1 MSNARGVNA
10 RGALGRYG
18 EELAARRL
26 TEAGMTV
33 LERNW
38 RCGRTGEIDIVA
50 RDGDAL
56 VVCEVKTRR
65 AGAFEH
71 PMAAVTPTKA
81 DRLRGLARTLAA
93 GTRRGPTGRRPHRR
107 RGRRPPRAR
116 RTRRGARTGGGLMG
130 FARTCSVAL
139 VGVEGVIVEVQADLE
154 PGVAAFTLVGL
165 PDKSLTES
173 KDRVR
178 AAVVNSGA
186 EWPQKKLTVGLSP
199 ASVPKAGSG
208 FDLAVACAVLG
219 ASERI
224 DPRMLSDIVMIG
236 ELGLDG
242 RVRPVRG
249 ILPAVLA
256 AAEAGY
262 EQVVVPECAAAEASL
277 VPGVSVLGVRT
288 LRQLIAV
295 LADEPVPDEEPDEG
309 RPDPLMAGL
318 RLPGTGAATG
328 MHTVGAAQQ
337 DQGHD
342 LADVVGQLAARTAVE
357 VAAAGGHHLFLE
369 GPPGAGKTMLA
380 ERLPAILPSLAKE
393 ESLEVTAVHSVAGLL
408 PAGKPLVDV
417 PPYCAPHH
425 SATMQA
431 LVGGGQGVAR
441 PGAVSLA
448 HRGVLFLDETP
459 EFSSQALDA
468 LRQPLE
474 AGHVVIA
481 RSAGVVRFPAKFLM
495 VLAANPCPCGRFSR
509 TDDLCECP
517 PAAIRRYQA
526 RLSGPLLDRVD
537 LRVEVDRVTRSEL
550 SQSAARGESTA
561 VVAERVRAARER
573 AALRLAGTLWRTNSE
588 VPGRELR
595 SRWHAAPGAMDEAER
610 SLERG
615 LLTARGLD
623 RVLRV
628 AWTIADLVGHDR
640 PDAADV
646 NLALQLRT
654 GVPRGMPMAIG
665 ALT

>member
-1 MSNARGVNA
+1 
-10 RGALGRYG
+10 
-18 EELAARRL
+18 
-26 TEAGMTV
+26 
-33 LERNW
+33 
-38 RCGRTGEIDIVA
+38 
-50 RDGDAL
+50 
-56 VVCEVKTRR
+56 
-65 AGAFEH
+65 
-71 PMAAVTPTKA
+71 
-81 DRLRGLARTLAA
+81 
-93 GTRRGPTGRRPHRR
+93 
-107 RGRRPPRAR
+107 
-116 RTRRGARTGGGLMG
+116 MG

-139 VGVEGVIVEVQADLE
+139 VGVDGVVVEVQADLE

-178 AAVVNSGA
+178 AAVVNSGG

-199 ASVPKAGSG
+199 ASVPKGGSG
-208 FDLAVACAVLG
+208 FDLAIACAALG

-224 DPRMLSDIVMIG
+224 DPRVLADIVMIG

-249 ILPAVLA
+249 VLPAVLA
-256 AAEAGY
+256 ATEAGY
-262 EQVVVPECAAAEASL
+262 EQVVVPESAAAEASL
-277 VPGVSVLGVRT
+277 VPGVSVLGVRS

-295 LADEPVPDEEPDEG
+295 LTDEPVPDEDPDEQV
-309 RPDPLMAGL
+309 RTDPLAGL
-318 RLPGTGAATG
+318 RMPGTGAATG
-328 MHTVGAAQQ
+328 MHSMDAAHH
-337 DQGHD
+337 DHEHD
-342 LADVVGQLAARTAVE
+342 LADVVGQLSARTAVE

-380 ERLPAILPSLAKE
+380 ERLPAVLPRLHRS

-408 PAGKPLVDV
+408 PPGKPLVDV
-417 PPYCAPHH
+417 APYCAPHH

-459 EFSSQALDA
+459 EFSSRALDA

-474 AGHVVIA
+474 SGHVVIA
-481 RSAGVVRFPAKFLM
+481 RSAGVVRFPARFLM
-495 VLAANPCPCGRFSR
+495 VLAANPCPCGRFSQR
-509 TDDLCECP
+509 DTLCECSP
-517 PAAIRRYQA
+517 SMIRRYQA

-537 LRVEVDRVTRSEL
+537 LRVEVDRVTRSQLTERG
-550 SQSAARGESTA
+550 ARGESTET
-561 VVAERVRAARER
+561 VADRVREARARAAAR
-573 AALRLAGTLWRTNSE
+573 LTDTPWRTNSE

-595 SRWHAAPGAMDEAER
+595 SRWYASPGAMDDAER

-615 LLTARGLD
+615 VLTARGLD

-628 AWTIADLVGHDR
+628 AWTVADLAGRDR
-640 PDAADV
+640 PGVADV
-646 NLALQLRT
+646 TLALQLRT
-654 GVPRGMPMAIG
+654 GVPRGVPMAIG
-665 ALT
+665 ASR

>member
-1 MSNARGVNA
+1 
-10 RGALGRYG
+10 
-18 EELAARRL
+18 
-26 TEAGMTV
+26 
-33 LERNW
+33 
-38 RCGRTGEIDIVA
+38 
-50 RDGDAL
+50 
-56 VVCEVKTRR
+56 
-65 AGAFEH
+65 
-71 PMAAVTPTKA
+71 
-81 DRLRGLARTLAA
+81 
-93 GTRRGPTGRRPHRR
+93 
-107 RGRRPPRAR
+107 
-116 RTRRGARTGGGLMG
+116 MG

-139 VGVEGVIVEVQADLE
+139 VGVEGVVVEVQADLE

-173 KDRVR
+173 RDRVR
-178 AAVVNSGA
+178 AAVVNSGG

-219 ASERI
+219 AAERI
-224 DPRMLSDIVMIG
+224 DPRVLADIVMIG

-256 AAEAGY
+256 AADAGY

-277 VPGVSVLGVRT
+277 VPGVSVLGVRS

-295 LADEPVPDEEPDEG
+295 LTDEPVPEEDPDEQG
-309 RPDPLMAGL
+309 RPDPLLAGL
-318 RLPGTGAATG
+318 RLPGTGAAVG
-328 MHTVGAAQQ
+328 MHNVGAAQQ
-337 DQGHD
+337 DQEHD
-342 LADVVGQLAARTAVE
+342 LADVVGQVSARTAVE
-357 VAAAGGHHLFLE
+357 VAAAGAHHLFLE

-380 ERLPAILPSLAKE
+380 ERLPALLPRLARE
-393 ESLEVTAVHSVAGLL
+393 ESLEVTAIHSVAGLL
-408 PAGKPLVDV
+408 PPGRPLIDLA
-417 PPYCAPHH
+417 PYCAPHH

-431 LVGGGQGVAR
+431 LVGGGPGVAR

-459 EFSSQALDA
+459 EFSSHALDA

-495 VLAANPCPCGRFSR
+495 VLAANPCPCGRFSLR
-509 TDDLCECP
+509 DTLCECP
-517 PAAIRRYQA
+517 PSAVRRYQA

-537 LRVEVDRVTRSEL
+537 LRVEVDPVTRSEL
-550 SQSAARGESTA
+550 TRRDARGEATA
-561 VVAERVRAARER
+561 AVADRVRAARER
-573 AALRLAGTLWRTNSE
+573 AAARLAGTPWRTNSE

-595 SRWHAAPGAMDEAER
+595 SRWHVVAGAMDEAER
-610 SLERG
+610 GLERG
-615 LLTARGLD
+615 VLTARGLD

-628 AWTIADLVGHDR
+628 AWTVADLAGHDR
-640 PDAADV
+640 PESSDV
-646 NLALQLRT
+646 ALALQLRT
-654 GVPRGMPMAIG
+654 GVPRGVPMTIG
-665 ALT
+665 APA

>member
-1 MSNARGVNA
+1 
-10 RGALGRYG
+10 
-18 EELAARRL
+18 
-26 TEAGMTV
+26 
-33 LERNW
+33 
-38 RCGRTGEIDIVA
+38 
-50 RDGDAL
+50 
-56 VVCEVKTRR
+56 
-65 AGAFEH
+65 
-71 PMAAVTPTKA
+71 
-81 DRLRGLARTLAA
+81 
-93 GTRRGPTGRRPHRR
+93 
-107 RGRRPPRAR
+107 
-116 RTRRGARTGGGLMG
+116 MG

-139 VGVEGVIVEVQADLE
+139 VGVEGVVVEVQADLE

-173 KDRVR
+173 RDRVR

-219 ASERI
+219 AAERI
-224 DPRMLSDIVMIG
+224 DPRVLADVVMIG

-256 AAEAGY
+256 AADAGY

-277 VPGVSVLGVRT
+277 VPGISVLGVRS

-295 LADEPVPDEEPDEG
+295 LTDEPVPEEDPDEQG
-309 RPDPLMAGL
+309 RPDPFLAGL
-318 RLPGTGAATG
+318 RVPGTGAATG
-328 MHTVGAAQQ
+328 MHSVGAGQH
-337 DQGHD
+337 DHGHD
-342 LADVVGQLAARTAVE
+342 LADVVGQISARTAVE
-357 VAAAGGHHLFLE
+357 VAAVGGHHLFLE

-380 ERLPAILPSLAKE
+380 ERLPGILPPLGRQ

-408 PAGKPLVDV
+408 PPGKPLIDLA
-417 PPYCAPHH
+417 PYCAPHH

-431 LVGGGQGVAR
+431 LVGGGPGVAR

-448 HRGVLFLDETP
+448 HRGVLFLDEAP
-459 EFSSQALDA
+459 EFSSHALDA

-481 RSAGVVRFPAKFLM
+481 RSAGVVRFPATFLM
-495 VLAANPCPCGRFSR
+495 VLAANPCPCGRFSQR
-509 TDDLCECP
+509 DSLCECP
-517 PAAIRRYQA
+517 PSAVRRYQA

-537 LRVEVDRVTRSEL
+537 LRVEVDPVTRSEL
-550 SQSAARGESTA
+550 TRDARGESTA
-561 VVAERVRAARER
+561 AVADRVRAARER
-573 AALRLAGTLWRTNSE
+573 ATARLADTPWRTNSE

-595 SRWHAAPGAMDEAER
+595 SRWHAAAGALDEAER
-610 SLERG
+610 NLERG
-615 LLTARGLD
+615 VLTARGLD

-628 AWTIADLVGHDR
+628 AWTVADLAGHDR
-640 PDAADV
+640 PDASDV
-646 NLALQLRT
+646 ALALQLRT
-654 GVPRGMPMAIG
+654 GVPRGVPMTIG
-665 ALT
+665 TPA

>member
-1 MSNARGVNA
+1 
-10 RGALGRYG
+10 
-18 EELAARRL
+18 
-26 TEAGMTV
+26 
-33 LERNW
+33 
-38 RCGRTGEIDIVA
+38 
-50 RDGDAL
+50 
-56 VVCEVKTRR
+56 
-65 AGAFEH
+65 
-71 PMAAVTPTKA
+71 
-81 DRLRGLARTLAA
+81 
-93 GTRRGPTGRRPHRR
+93 
-107 RGRRPPRAR
+107 
-116 RTRRGARTGGGLMG
+116 MG

-139 VGVEGVIVEVQADLE
+139 VGVEGVVVEVQADLE

-173 KDRVR
+173 RDRVR
-178 AAVVNSGA
+178 AAVVNSGG

-219 ASERI
+219 AAERI
-224 DPRMLSDIVMIG
+224 DPRVLADIVMIG

-256 AAEAGY
+256 AADAGY

-277 VPGVSVLGVRT
+277 VPGVSVLGVRS

-295 LADEPVPDEEPDEG
+295 LADEPVPDEEPREPG
-309 RPDPLMAGL
+309 RPDPLLAGL
-318 RLPGTGAATG
+318 RVPGTGAATG
-328 MHTVGAAQQ
+328 MHSAGAAQQ
-337 DQGHD
+337 DHGHD
-342 LADVVGQLAARTAVE
+342 LADVVGQTSARTAVE

-380 ERLPAILPSLAKE
+380 ERLPAVLPRLARE

-408 PAGKPLVDV
+408 PPGKPLIDV
-417 PPYCAPHH
+417 APYCAPHH

-431 LVGGGQGVAR
+431 LVGGGPGIAR
-441 PGAVSLA
+441 PGAVSLS

-459 EFSSQALDA
+459 EFNTQALDA

-481 RSAGVVRFPAKFLM
+481 RSAGVVRFPARFLM
-495 VLAANPCPCGRFSR
+495 VLAANPCPCGRFSQ
-509 TDDLCECP
+509 TDDFCECP
-517 PAAIRRYQA
+517 PSAVRRYQA

-537 LRVEVDRVTRSEL
+537 LRVQVDRVTRDQL
-550 SQSAARGESTA
+550 AGRGARGESTA
-561 VVAERVRAARER
+561 VVADRVRAARVR
-573 AALRLAGTLWRTNSE
+573 AATRLAGTPWRTNSE

-595 SRWHAAPGAMDEAER
+595 SRWQAVSGAMDEAER
-610 SLERG
+610 NLERG
-615 LLTARGLD
+615 VLSARGLD

-628 AWTIADLVGHDR
+628 AWTVADLVGHDR
-640 PDAADV
+640 PDATDV
-646 NLALQLRT
+646 ALALQLRT
-654 GVPRGMPMAIG
+654 GVPRGVPMAIG

>member
-1 MSNARGVNA
+1 
-10 RGALGRYG
+10 
-18 EELAARRL
+18 
-26 TEAGMTV
+26 
-33 LERNW
+33 
-38 RCGRTGEIDIVA
+38 
-50 RDGDAL
+50 
-56 VVCEVKTRR
+56 
-65 AGAFEH
+65 
-71 PMAAVTPTKA
+71 
-81 DRLRGLARTLAA
+81 
-93 GTRRGPTGRRPHRR
+93 
-107 RGRRPPRAR
+107 
-116 RTRRGARTGGGLMG
+116 MG

-139 VGVEGVIVEVQADLE
+139 VGVEGVVVEVQADLE

-173 KDRVR
+173 RDRVR

-219 ASERI
+219 AAERI
-224 DPRMLSDIVMIG
+224 DPRVLADIVMIG

-256 AAEAGY
+256 AADSGY

-277 VPGVSVLGVRT
+277 VPGVSVLGVRS

-295 LADEPVPDEEPDEG
+295 LADEPVPEEEPEDAS
-309 RPDPLMAGL
+309 RPAPLLAGL
-318 RLPGTGAATG
+318 RVPGTGAATG
-328 MHTVGAAQQ
+328 MHSMGAAQL
-337 DQGHD
+337 DHGHD
-342 LADVVGQLAARTAVE
+342 LSDVVGQISARTAVE
-357 VAAAGGHHLFLE
+357 VSAAGGHHLFLE

-380 ERLPAILPSLAKE
+380 ERLPAILPRLSRQ

-408 PAGKPLVDV
+408 PPGKPLIDV
-417 PPYCAPHH
+417 APYCAPHH

-431 LVGGGQGVAR
+431 LVGGGQGIAR
-441 PGAVSLA
+441 PGAVSLS

-459 EFSSQALDA
+459 EFNSQALDA

-481 RSAGVVRFPAKFLM
+481 RSAGVVRFPARFLM
-495 VLAANPCPCGRFSR
+495 VLAANPCPCGRFSVAN
-509 TDDLCECP
+509 DLCECP
-517 PAAIRRYQA
+517 PSAIRRYQA

-537 LRVEVDRVTRSEL
+537 LRVEVDRVTRAEL
-550 SQSAARGESTA
+550 TGRAARGESTA
-561 VVAERVRAARER
+561 TVADRVREARARAAARLE
-573 AALRLAGTLWRTNSE
+573 GTPWRSNSE

-595 SRWHAAPGAMDEAER
+595 SRWHSVSGAMDEAER
-610 SLERG
+610 NLERG
-615 LLTARGLD
+615 VLTARGID

-628 AWTIADLVGHDR
+628 AWTVADLVGHDR
-640 PDAADV
+640 PDATDV
-646 NLALQLRT
+646 ALALQLRT
-654 GVPRGMPMAIG
+654 GVPRGVPMAIG

>member
-1 MSNARGVNA
+1 
-10 RGALGRYG
+10 
-18 EELAARRL
+18 
-26 TEAGMTV
+26 
-33 LERNW
+33 
-38 RCGRTGEIDIVA
+38 
-50 RDGDAL
+50 
-56 VVCEVKTRR
+56 
-65 AGAFEH
+65 
-71 PMAAVTPTKA
+71 MA
-81 DRLRGLARTLAA
+81 
-93 GTRRGPTGRRPHRR
+93 
-107 RGRRPPRAR
+107 
-116 RTRRGARTGGGLMG
+116 

-139 VGVEGVIVEVQADLE
+139 VGVEGVVVEVQADLE

-173 KDRVR
+173 RDRVR
-178 AAVVNSGA
+178 AAVVNSGG

-219 ASERI
+219 AAERI
-224 DPRMLSDIVMIG
+224 DPLVLADIVMIG

-256 AAEAGY
+256 AADAGY

-277 VPGVSVLGVRT
+277 VPGVSVLGIRS

-295 LADEPVPDEEPDEG
+295 LTDEPVPEEQPDDQG
-309 RPDPLMAGL
+309 RPDPLLAGL
-318 RLPGTGAATG
+318 RVPGTGAATG
-328 MHTVGAAQQ
+328 VHSVGAAQHEQ
-337 DQGHD
+337 DHD
-342 LADVVGQLAARTAVE
+342 LADVVGQTSARTAVE

-380 ERLPAILPSLAKE
+380 ERLPAVLPRLTRE

-408 PAGKPLVDV
+408 PPGKPLVDV
-417 PPYCAPHH
+417 APYCAPHH
-425 SATMQA
+425 SATMQS
-431 LVGGGQGVAR
+431 LVGGGPGVAR

-448 HRGVLFLDETP
+448 HRGVLFLDEAP
-459 EFSSQALDA
+459 EFHSQTLDA

-474 AGHVVIA
+474 SGHVVIA
-481 RSAGVVRFPAKFLM
+481 RSAGVVRFPARFLM
-495 VLAANPCPCGRFSR
+495 VLAANPCPCGRFSQR
-509 TDDLCECP
+509 DSLCDCP
-517 PAAIRRYQA
+517 PSVIRRYQA

-537 LRVEVDRVTRSEL
+537 LRVEVDPVTRAQLIEPG
-550 SQSAARGESTA
+550 ARGESSA
-561 VVAERVRAARER
+561 IVADRVRAARER
-573 AALRLAGTLWRTNSE
+573 AAVRLAGTPWRTNSE

-595 SRWHAAPGAMDEAER
+595 SRFHAASGAMDEAER

-615 LLTARGLD
+615 VLTARGID

-628 AWTIADLVGHDR
+628 AWTVADLVGHDR

-646 NLALQLRT
+646 CLALQLRT
-654 GVPRGMPMAIG
+654 GVPRGVPMALG

>member
-1 MSNARGVNA
+1 
-10 RGALGRYG
+10 
-18 EELAARRL
+18 
-26 TEAGMTV
+26 
-33 LERNW
+33 
-38 RCGRTGEIDIVA
+38 
-50 RDGDAL
+50 
-56 VVCEVKTRR
+56 
-65 AGAFEH
+65 
-71 PMAAVTPTKA
+71 
-81 DRLRGLARTLAA
+81 
-93 GTRRGPTGRRPHRR
+93 
-107 RGRRPPRAR
+107 
-116 RTRRGARTGGGLMG
+116 MG
-130 FARTCSVAL
+130 FARTCAVAL
-139 VGVEGVIVEVQADLE
+139 VGVEGVVVEVQADLE

-173 KDRVR
+173 RDRVR

-224 DPRMLSDIVMIG
+224 DPRVLADILMIG

-256 AAEAGY
+256 AADAGY

-277 VPGVSVLGVRT
+277 VPGVSVLGVRS

-295 LADEPVPDEEPDEG
+295 LTDEPVPDEEPDEG

-318 RLPGTGAATG
+318 RMPGVGAATG
-328 MHTVGAAQQ
+328 MHSVGAAHH
-337 DQGHD
+337 DHGHD
-342 LADVVGQLAARTAVE
+342 LADVVGQLSARTAVE

-380 ERLPAILPSLAKE
+380 ERLPAILPTLSRQ

-495 VLAANPCPCGRFSR
+495 VLAANPCPCGRFSLK
-509 TDDLCECP
+509 DDLCECL
-517 PAAIRRYQA
+517 PASVRRYQA

-550 SQSAARGESTA
+550 TERGARGESTA
-561 VVAERVRAARER
+561 VVADRVRLARER
-573 AALRLAGTLWRTNSE
+573 TAARLAGTPWRTNSE

-595 SRWHAAPGAMDEAER
+595 SRWYAAPGAMDEAER
-610 SLERG
+610 GLERG
-615 LLTARGLD
+615 VLTARGLD

-628 AWTIADLVGHDR
+628 AWTVADLVGHDR
-640 PDAADV
+640 PGAMDV
-646 NLALQLRT
+646 GLALQLRT
-654 GVPRGMPMAIG
+654 GVPRGVPMRIG
-665 ALT
+665 ALS

>member
-1 MSNARGVNA
+1 
-10 RGALGRYG
+10 
-18 EELAARRL
+18 
-26 TEAGMTV
+26 
-33 LERNW
+33 
-38 RCGRTGEIDIVA
+38 
-50 RDGDAL
+50 
-56 VVCEVKTRR
+56 
-65 AGAFEH
+65 
-71 PMAAVTPTKA
+71 
-81 DRLRGLARTLAA
+81 
-93 GTRRGPTGRRPHRR
+93 
-107 RGRRPPRAR
+107 
-116 RTRRGARTGGGLMG
+116 MG
-130 FARTCSVAL
+130 FARTCAVAL
-139 VGVEGVIVEVQADLE
+139 VGVEGVVVEVQADLE

-173 KDRVR
+173 RDRVR
-178 AAVVNSGA
+178 AAVVNSGG

-224 DPRMLSDIVMIG
+224 DPRVLADIVMIG

-256 AAEAGY
+256 AADAGY

-277 VPGVSVLGVRT
+277 VPGVSVLGVRS

-295 LADEPVPDEEPDEG
+295 LADEPVPEEEPDELG
-309 RPDPLMAGL
+309 RPDPLLAGL
-318 RLPGTGAATG
+318 RVPGTGAATG
-328 MHTVGAAQQ
+328 MHSLGAAQHE
-337 DQGHD
+337 QGHD
-342 LADVVGQLAARTAVE
+342 LADVVGQISARTAVE

-380 ERLPAILPSLAKE
+380 ERLPAILPRLTRE

-408 PAGKPLVDV
+408 PPGKPLIDIA
-417 PPYCAPHH
+417 PYCAPYH

-441 PGAVSLA
+441 PGAVSLS

-459 EFSSQALDA
+459 EFSSRALDA

-509 TDDLCECP
+509 TDDFCECP
-517 PAAIRRYQA
+517 PSAVRRYQA

-537 LRVEVDRVTRSEL
+537 LRVEVDRVTRAEL
-550 SQSAARGESTA
+550 TQRGARGESTA
-561 VVAERVRAARER
+561 AVADRVRAARQR
-573 AALRLAGTLWRTNSE
+573 AAARLAGTPWRTNSE
-588 VPGRELR
+588 IPGRELR
-595 SRWHAAPGAMDEAER
+595 SRWHAASGAMDEAER
-610 SLERG
+610 NLERG
-615 LLTARGLD
+615 VLTARGLD

-628 AWTIADLVGHDR
+628 AWTVADLVGHDR
-640 PDAADV
+640 PDATDV
-646 NLALQLRT
+646 ALALQLRT
-654 GVPRGMPMAIG
+654 GVPRGAPMAIG

>member
-1 MSNARGVNA
+1 
-10 RGALGRYG
+10 
-18 EELAARRL
+18 
-26 TEAGMTV
+26 
-33 LERNW
+33 
-38 RCGRTGEIDIVA
+38 
-50 RDGDAL
+50 
-56 VVCEVKTRR
+56 
-65 AGAFEH
+65 
-71 PMAAVTPTKA
+71 
-81 DRLRGLARTLAA
+81 
-93 GTRRGPTGRRPHRR
+93 
-107 RGRRPPRAR
+107 
-116 RTRRGARTGGGLMG
+116 MG

-139 VGVEGVIVEVQADLE
+139 VGVEGVVVEVQADLE

-173 KDRVR
+173 RDRVR
-178 AAVVNSGA
+178 AAVVNSGG

-219 ASERI
+219 AAERI
-224 DPRMLSDIVMIG
+224 DPRVLADIVMIG

-256 AAEAGY
+256 AADAGY

-295 LADEPVPDEEPDEG
+295 LADEPVPDEEPDEPG
-309 RPDPLMAGL
+309 RPDPLLAGL
-318 RLPGTGAATG
+318 RVPGAGAATG
-328 MHTVGAAQQ
+328 MHSSGAAQQ
-337 DQGHD
+337 DHGHD
-342 LADVVGQLAARTAVE
+342 LADVVGQISARTAVE

-380 ERLPAILPSLAKE
+380 ERLPAILPRLARE

-408 PAGKPLVDV
+408 PSGKPLIDV
-417 PPYCAPHH
+417 APYCAPHH

-431 LVGGGQGVAR
+431 LVGGGPGIAR
-441 PGAVSLA
+441 PGAVSLS

-459 EFSSQALDA
+459 EFNTQALDA

-481 RSAGVVRFPAKFLM
+481 RSAGVVRFPARFLM
-495 VLAANPCPCGRFSR
+495 VLAANPCPCGRFSQ
-509 TDDLCECP
+509 TDDFCECP
-517 PAAIRRYQA
+517 PSAIRRYQA

-537 LRVEVDRVTRSEL
+537 LRVQVDRVTRDQL
-550 SQSAARGESTA
+550 AGRGARGESTA
-561 VVAERVRAARER
+561 VVADRVRAARER
-573 AALRLAGTLWRTNSE
+573 AAMRFAGTPWRTNSE

-595 SRWHAAPGAMDEAER
+595 SRWHAVSGAMDEAER
-610 SLERG
+610 NLERG
-615 LLTARGLD
+615 VLTARGLD

-628 AWTIADLVGHDR
+628 AWTVADLAGHDR
-640 PDAADV
+640 PDATDV
-646 NLALQLRT
+646 ALALQLRT
-654 GVPRGMPMAIG
+654 GVPRGVPMAIG